1 MIYSF
6 LLEELNYFITGFKI
20 KDTEAG
26 LKGLDDNARKV
37 LASTKTKTFLFELE
51 FLKKSLN
58 QGLTY
63 KLINI
68 KCRPGLHFTNFKVRI
83 LLKETISFLKI
94 FLEIGETNTFNF

>member
-1 MIYSF
+1 MRSPECNAVKPLSVITPVFESPRAHWLRRALRQVADRF
-6 LLEELNYFITGFKI
+6 SVACCEELQ
-20 KDTEAG
+20 
-26 LKGLDDNARKV
+26 
-37 LASTKTKTFLFELE
+37 

-83 LLKETISFLKI
+83 LLKEAISFLKI
-94 FLEIGETNTFNF
+94 LLKIGETNTFNF